1 MLELWVGFM
10 VSFKNHN
17 HSMNVICKENIY
29 ARMFRQNN
37 FQKYEFSKQITNALS
52 MDKTEEEKV
61 DLLAVRKSF
70 EKDPRKVVEI
80 EMNKDGIF
88 SERTIYAMENTLNLS
103 LLSPPEGPKLASE
116 AEALFVLSKYGKQLE
131 TIESDFIE
139 GYISPMVYRSSSMKF
154 PQVPIAPKFVKMIK
168 DMNAGSGVPHA
179 TITSTI
185 NNILDRFF
193 GAYIRVSN
201 RVRLGYGKVEE

>member
-1 MLELWVGFM
+1 M

-52 MDKTEEEKV
+52 MDETEEEKV

-70 EKDPRKVVEI
+70 EKDPRKVIEI

-88 SERTIYAMENTLNLS
+88 SERTIYAMENTLNMS
-103 LLSPPEGPKLASE
+103 LLSPPEGPKLANE
-116 AEALFVLSKYGKQLE
+116 AEALFVLSKNGHILE
-131 TIESDFIE
+131 TVESDFIE

-193 GAYIRVSN
+193 SGYLLVSN
-201 RVRLGYGKVEE
+201 RVKMGYGKVEE

>member
-1 MLELWVGFM
+1 
-10 VSFKNHN
+10 
-17 HSMNVICKENIY
+17 
-29 ARMFRQNN
+29 
-37 FQKYEFSKQITNALS
+37 
-52 MDKTEEEKV
+52 MDETEEEKV
-61 DLLAVRKSF
+61 DFLAVRKSF
-70 EKDPRKVVEI
+70 EKDPTKFIEI
-80 EMNKDGIF
+80 EMNKEGGF

-103 LLSPPEGPKLASE
+103 LLSPPEGPRLANE
-116 AEALFVLSKYGKQLE
+116 AEALFVLSKHGKGLE
-131 TIESDFIE
+131 TTESDFIE